1 MRKTILIILDGFGLR
16 DEMKGN
22 AIAKSGIPHLKKYME
37 QYPWVPISASAE
49 SVGLPDGIMGNSE
62 VGHMNIGAGRV
73 VMQDVVRIS
82 KAVDSGEIKN
92 NQTLQNQFEF
102 VLENG
107 SALHLM
113 GLLSDGQVHS
123 YNKHVYGLI
132 RAARDAGLEQIYI
145 HCFMDGRD
153 TSPTAG
159 VKYLQELQQQLD
171 EIGVGKIATIVGR
184 YYAMDRDNRWDRT
197 EKAYRMLVYG
207 EGKEASDP
215 VVAVNESYDEDVT
228 DEFIKPIVILKN
240 DNPVATIQDG
250 DAVFCFNYRADRMRQ
265 ITKAFTL
272 DNFAPFDVKSM
283 DLNYATMTRYDEE
296 FDVPVAF
303 PPVEID
309 KTLGELVAEQGLK
322 QLRISETEK
331 YAHVT
336 YFLNCGR
343 EEPFRDEDRLLIPS
357 PKVAT
362 YDLQP
367 EMSTPE
373 LTDRVIE
380 SIEKDNYSLI
390 VMNFPNPDMVGH
402 SGDIDATTK
411 AVSTIDDAVGRI
423 AETMFAHEG
432 VVIVTADHGNAEQLI
447 DEATGGLHTAHTT
460 NPVPFLLMDQKEQR
474 QLRTGGQLSD
484 IAPTILQIMGIDQP
498 REMTGKSLIKT

>member
-16 DEMKGN
+16 DDEKGN

-37 QYPWVPISASAE
+37 EYPWVPISASE
-49 SVGLPDGIMGNSE
+49 ENVGLPDGIMGNSE

-82 KAVDSGEIKN
+82 KAVDDGEIKN
-92 NQTLQNQFEF
+92 NSTLQKQFDY
-102 VLENG
+102 VKKHN
-107 SALHLM
+107 SAWHLM

-123 YNKHVYGLI
+123 YNRHVYGLI
-132 RAARDAGLEQIYI
+132 RAAKDAGVHEVYV

-159 VKYLQELQQQLD
+159 VKYLKELQNQLD
-171 EIGVGKIATIVGR
+171 EIGVGKIATVVGR
-184 YYAMDRDNRWDRT
+184 YHAMDRDNRWDRT

-207 EGKEASDP
+207 EGKEATDLIK
-215 VVAVNESYDEDVT
+215 AVQESYDKDVT
-228 DEFIKPIVILKN
+228 DEFIKPIVLM
-240 DNPVATIQDG
+240 DGDEPVATINEH

-272 DNFAPFDVKSM
+272 DNFAPFDVKSL
-283 DLNYATMTRYDEE
+283 DLNYVTMTQYDDE
-296 FDVPVAF
+296 FDIPVAF
-303 PPVEID
+303 PPVKIE
-309 KTLGELVAEQGLK
+309 KTLGEIVSEKGLK

-343 EEPFRDEDRLLIPS
+343 EKPFPDEDRVLIPS

-367 EMSTPE
+367 EMSAPE
-373 LTDRVIE
+373 LTERVME
-380 SIEKDNYSLI
+380 SIEKDIYSLI

-411 AVSTIDDAVGRI
+411 AVSTIDEAVAKI
-423 AETMFAHEG
+423 AETMFKHDG

-447 DEATGGLHTAHTT
+447 DEETGGLHTAHTT
-460 NPVPFLLMDQKEQR
+460 NPVPFLVMDQKDKR
-474 QLRTGGQLSD
+474 ALREGGKLSD
-484 IAPTILQIMGIDQP
+484 IAPTILQIMEIEQP
-498 REMTGKSLIKT
+498 DEMTGQSLLKS

>member
-283 DLNYATMTRYDEE
+283 DLNYATMTRYDDE

-380 SIEKDNYSLI
+380 SIEKDIYSLI

-411 AVSTIDDAVGRI
+411 AVSTIDDAVSRI

-447 DEATGGLHTAHTT
+447 DESTGGLHTAHTT